1 MLIWELKRKGYL
13 LSGRVAQLGE
23 RRPYKANVGSSNL
36 STPTTY
42 KSVAKQLMTIW
53 SGSSVG

>member
-1 MLIWELKRKGYL
+1 MLEPQY
-13 LSGRVAQLGE
+13 SGSVAQLGE

-36 STPTTY
+36 STPTTVQ
-42 KSVAKQLMTIW
+42 KNSCTEESCKKKVFTMW